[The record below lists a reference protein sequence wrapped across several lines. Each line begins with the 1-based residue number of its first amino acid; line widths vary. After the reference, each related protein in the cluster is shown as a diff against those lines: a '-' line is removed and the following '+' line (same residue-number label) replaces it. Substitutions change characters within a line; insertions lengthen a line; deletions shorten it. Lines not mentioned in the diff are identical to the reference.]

1 MRYGERKDQTNNA
14 NEAVSITRARAG
26 ASLKQQTPMKF
37 LGRDLGA
44 DGKQEKGAPSIEN
57 APSLLN
63 NAC

>member
-26 ASLKQQTPMKF
+26 ASLKQRTQMKF

-44 DGKQEKGAPSIEN
+44 EGKQEKGRAFD
-57 APSLLN
+57 
-63 NAC
+63 